1 MIHIKCKVTSAGSSL
16 SRGFVLV
23 AVQVIARAASE
34 KVTSADAHLHA
45 FLGLSLVAV
54 RVIARLP
61 F

>member
-1 MIHIKCKVTSAGSSL
+1 MIHIKCKVTSADPPS
-16 SRGFVLV
+16 GFVLV
-23 AVQVIARAASE
+23 AVQVIARAAFFE
-34 KVTSADAHLHA
+34 KVTSADAYFIA

>member
-1 MIHIKCKVTSAGSSL
+1 MIHIKCKVTSADPPS
-16 SRGFVLV
+16 GFVLV

>member
-1 MIHIKCKVTSAGSSL
+1 MIHIKCKVTSADPPS
-16 SRGFVLV
+16 GFVLV
-23 AVQVIARAASE
+23 AVRVIARAASE
-34 KVTSADAHLHA
+34 KVTSADAHLYA